1 MELTYIGHSCFH
13 IKGKKVSLVIDPY
26 NPEVTGFKMPKQN
39 CKILLNSHKHDD
51 HSFNGQVNHEVLID
65 SPGEYEIDDVYITGI
80 QTAHDDKDGALR
92 GQNIVFS
99 IDVDGINIVHLGDL
113 GHELNEK
120 AVSKLGAVD
129 ILLVPV
135 GGHFTI
141 DSFQA
146 SKIISTLEP
155 KIVIPMHFKSE
166 DSKLTE
172 LADVNGFLN
181 EMGEKNPEKMDS
193 LKLTSSPSNEDI
205 KILIL
210 NPNH

>member
-1 MELTYIGHSCFH
+1 
-13 IKGKKVSLVIDPY
+13 
-26 NPEVTGFKMPKQN
+26 
-39 CKILLNSHKHDD
+39 
-51 HSFNGQVNHEVLID
+51 
-65 SPGEYEIDDVYITGI
+65 
-80 QTAHDDKDGALR
+80 
-92 GQNIVFS
+92 
-99 IDVDGINIVHLGDL
+99 
-113 GHELNEK
+113 
-120 AVSKLGAVD
+120 
-129 ILLVPV
+129 LVPV

-172 LADVNGFLN
+172 LADVNVFLH

>member
-26 NPEVTGFKMPKQN
+26 NPEMVGYKMPKQN
-39 CKILLNSHKHDD
+39 CKILLNSHQHTD
-51 HSFNGQVNHEVLID
+51 HSHNTQVNHEILID
-65 SPGEYEIDDVYITGI
+65 KPGEYEIDDVYITGI
-80 QTAHDDKDGALR
+80 QTAHDDKDGELR

-99 IDVDGINIVHLGDL
+99 IDIDGINIVHLGDL

-120 AVSKLGAVD
+120 AVAKLGSVD
-129 ILLVPV
+129 VLLVPV

-146 SKIISTLEP
+146 SKLISTLEP
-155 KIVIPMHFKSE
+155 KIVIPMHFKTE
-166 DSKLTE
+166 DSKITE
-172 LADVNGFLN
+172 LADVNVFLH
-181 EMGEKNPEKMDS
+181 EMGEKNPEKADS
-193 LKLTSSPSNEDI
+193 LKLQSAPSNENI